1 MAYRHAAR
9 HRVACGF
16 RGVVLSL
23 FVAVGLFCFAFRR
36 GAGVRGV
43 HEPAGGLALLARTRH
58 GVAAARHVVGARP
71 HAAARGC
78 IDAASA
84 RRGLALEATT
94 QGGAG
99 VNLLDRYIGIN
110 IAGSTLIVLLVLM
123 ALFSLGGLV
132 AELDAVGKGGY
143 TLVHAAEYVLR
154 SMPRLAYQLFPVVAL
169 LGSVIGLGMMASN
182 NELLVM
188 RAAGVS

>member
-1 MAYRHAAR
+1 MAYRNAAR
-9 HRVACGF
+9 HRAA
-16 RGVVLSL
+16 RGPRGAAQPHFAAAGSL
-23 FVAVGLFCFAFRR
+23 RQALRR

-58 GVAAARHVVGARP
+58 GVAAARHVVGARS

-94 QGGAG
+94 QGGAS
-99 VNLLDRYIGIN
+99 VNQHDHN
-110 IAGSTLIVLLVLM
+110 NNNNNTDSTHNVLLVLM
-123 ALFSLGGLV
+123 ALFSLGALV

-143 TLVHAAEYVLR
+143 TLVH
-154 SMPRLAYQLFPVVAL
+154 
-169 LGSVIGLGMMASN
+169 
-182 NELLVM
+182 
-188 RAAGVS
+188 

>member
-9 HRVACGF
+9 HRAA
-16 RGVVLSL
+16 RGPRGAAQPHFAAAGSL
-23 FVAVGLFCFAFRR
+23 RQALRR

-43 HEPAGGLALLARTRH
+43 HEPAGGLALLARPRH

-71 HAAARGC
+71 QAAARGC

-99 VNLLDRYIGIN
+99 VKLLDRYIGIN
-110 IAGSTLIVLLVLM
+110 IAGSALIKKQEHK
-123 ALFSLGGLV
+123 AKNTHSTLV
-132 AELDAVGKGGY
+132 AELDAVGKGG
-143 TLVHAAEYVLR
+143 
-154 SMPRLAYQLFPVVAL
+154 
-169 LGSVIGLGMMASN
+169 
-182 NELLVM
+182 
-188 RAAGVS
+188 